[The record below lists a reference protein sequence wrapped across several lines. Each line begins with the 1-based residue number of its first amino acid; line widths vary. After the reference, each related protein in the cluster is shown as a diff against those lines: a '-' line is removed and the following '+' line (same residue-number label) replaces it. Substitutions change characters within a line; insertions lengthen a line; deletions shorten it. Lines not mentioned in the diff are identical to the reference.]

1 MSDAPAVTHAPP
13 LENATSGESYSQSL
27 NSDDEY
33 HYSDYEEE
41 EDEDESDG
49 NGAMSHQQQ
58 QEQQQ
63 YEDDGD
69 DDEEY
74 QYSDDNASVSSDS
87 TPAGGRRSH
96 SAMHP
101 ETGEESSL
109 SRLSPGASA
118 AKKKRVSPSD
128 LQHMRAHAQAE
139 YRVID
144 EEELFVEQRN
154 LIHEIT
160 QVLEISPS
168 VAAIL
173 LRRFGWDKEKLFE
186 GYYMDPVKA
195 RHDAGVEFAD
205 TPAVYPEGQLVRVS
219 LGLPTDRA
227 WRYHMTYTHTLAMIC
242 CVAVPDRLHD
252 LLRIVPA
259 E

>member
-1 MSDAPAVTHAPP
+1 MSERPGTTRASPVEA
-13 LENATSGESYSQSL
+13 ATSGDNFSQSL

-41 EDEDESDG
+41 EEDDDDD
-49 NGAMSHQQQ
+49 NDHGAMSHQPHQN
-58 QEQQQ
+58 EQQQ
-63 YEDDGD
+63 YEDDE

-87 TPAGGRRSH
+87 TPAGGRRNH

-101 ETGEESSL
+101 ETGEESNL

-118 AKKKRVSPSD
+118 AKKKRVSPSN
-128 LQHMRAHAQAE
+128 LQHMRAHAQDE

-205 TPAVYPEGQLVRVS
+205 TPVVYPEGQLVRVS
-219 LGLPTDRA
+219 GWIDCAQRRPFTD
-227 WRYHMTYTHTLAMIC
+227 T
-242 CVAVPDRLHD
+242 CVILCVTIAD
-252 LLRIVPA
+252 
-259 E
+259 

>member
-1 MSDAPAVTHAPP
+1 MSDAPATTRRSP
-13 LENATSGESYSQSL
+13 LEAAGSGDSYSQSL

-41 EDEDESDG
+41 EEDDDD
-49 NGAMSHQQQ
+49 NGAIQQQ

-63 YEDDGD
+63 GEDDD

-87 TPAGGRRSH
+87 APAGGRRSH
-96 SAMHP
+96 SVMHP
-101 ETGEESSL
+101 ETGEDSSL

-128 LQHMRAHAQAE
+128 LQHMRAHAQDE

-219 LGLPTDRA
+219 GSTD
-227 WRYHMTYTHTLAMIC
+227 
-242 CVAVPDRLHD
+242 
-252 LLRIVPA
+252 
-259 E
+259 